1 MSMSPDRIT
10 SAPDRIEPTPRTKLR
25 RFHQR
30 GHFDRETIYA
40 ILDEG
45 LICHMGFVDDA
56 GQPFVIP
63 TAYARVD
70 DELYLHGSAASRAL
84 RTLRAGNPVC
94 VTVTLTD
101 GIVLARTAFNHS
113 FNYRSVVVLGEATA
127 IVDPGEKLHALSRL
141 TDRLVPGRW
150 DQVRAPTRQELKAT
164 SLLTLPIDEASAK
177 LRSGPPGDEG
187 EDLEHDTW
195 AGVIPLQT
203 SVMPP
208 VPDPRLA
215 SDYPVPQNIAGYTR
229 SSSNGAARRSPEEG

>member
-1 MSMSPDRIT
+1 MST
-10 SAPDRIEPTPRTKLR
+10 SRDQIEPTPRTKLR

-30 GHFDRETIYA
+30 GNFDRETIYA

-45 LICHMGFVDDA
+45 LICHMGFLDDS

-70 DELYLHGSAASRAL
+70 DELYIHGSAASR
-84 RTLRAGNPVC
+84 TLRALSGGVPVC

-113 FNYRSVVVLGEATA
+113 FNYRSVVVLGEATP
-127 IVDPGEKLHALSRL
+127 VTDPDEKLHRLARL

-150 DQVRAPTRQELKAT
+150 DHVRAPTRQELKAT
-164 SLLTLPIDEASAK
+164 SLLRMPIDEASAK
-177 LRSGPPGDEG
+177 VRSGPPGDEG

-195 AGVIPLQT
+195 AGVIPLA
-203 SVMPP
+203 MAILPP
-208 VPDPRLA
+208 VPDPRLPP
-215 SDYPVPQNIAGYTR
+215 DYPLPEYVATYSRPTSGR
-229 SSSNGAARRSPEEG
+229 SNGRATPKEE